1 MIKVLFKKKLK
12 LKHNIFPNNNS
23 GSGAGQVAGT
33 PLPNKS
39 KILRADQI
47 TSKKEKLFFKGLR
60 HNCVRSYCHYEGSE
74 T

>member
-1 MIKVLFKKKLK
+1 MAGPREGLTARPQLVRETTFTKEENKVGL
-12 LKHNIFPNNNS
+12 P
-23 GSGAGQVAGT
+23 GT

-39 KILRADQI
+39 KISRADQI